1 MTVTD
6 RDEQISSLIARIYD
20 ASGDAASWEL
30 VLSDLARLI
39 GVPSLGFRIEYRPH
53 GVFRAEGLR
62 QAWVGLPERLTQRYV
77 DEGFWREDPWVPA
90 AERFPVGTLVTGRRD
105 LEVQDPRIARSA
117 FVNELIKP
125 AGFVDVIGSVLIR
138 NDDTIVTFS
147 TMHDGTSPESE
158 KEICGWLRTFSPHI
172 MRSIKTELD
181 REIMTLAVDELGGT
195 DEMALFLVTEMG
207 LIAYAN
213 GSGEHALRDGSF
225 LRSEGGPRGRLRAR
239 DSADD
244 RHLQALLIGARS
256 GFSLRLRVDDDRS
269 VIVNGA
275 PTMQGGRR
283 YTRVLCID
291 TASIPKMPT
300 RILEQAYGL
309 TSAESR
315 LAVLIGQG
323 ASPRDAA
330 DTLGVQVST
339 VRSQL
344 VKVFDKCDVRRQS
357 ELVRLVQQLAH
368 LVPRHR

>member
-1 MTVTD
+1 MAVTD
-6 RDEQISSLIARIYD
+6 EHEDLSSLIARIYD
-20 ASGDAASWEL
+20 ASGDATAWEL

-90 AERFPVGTLVTGRRD
+90 AERFPVGMLVTGRRD
-105 LEVQDPRIARSA
+105 LELQDPRIARSA

-158 KEICGWLRTFSPHI
+158 KEICRWLRTFSPHI

-195 DEMALFLVTEMG
+195 DEMALFLVTETG

-239 DSADD
+239 DPGDD
-244 RHLQALLIGARS
+244 RQLQALLVGARS
-256 GFSLRLRVDDDRS
+256 GFSLRLRVDDERS
-269 VIVNGA
+269 IIVNGA

-323 ASPRDAA
+323 ASPKDAA